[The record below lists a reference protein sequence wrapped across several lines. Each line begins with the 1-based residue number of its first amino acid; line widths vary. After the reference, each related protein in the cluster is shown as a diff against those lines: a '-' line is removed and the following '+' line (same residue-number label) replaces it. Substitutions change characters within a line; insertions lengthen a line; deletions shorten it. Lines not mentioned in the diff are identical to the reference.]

1 MSDIIKIDFESRQAE
16 LHLDGNGRYNL
27 NDLHKVAGEA
37 ARHKPANFLRLETT
51 KALIEAL
58 DSDRSSD
65 LRIGQKAGNSDRCS
79 DLSNGQDLTNYAP
92 VEVLQGGVTQ
102 GTFVAEELVY
112 AYAMWVSPRFMLK
125 VTRVLKQIARTGTYA
140 QDRWVDFA
148 EYCNLVRKR
157 ISPRSKTLT
166 TVPHSVRHA
175 LIIARADPAM
185 GDAMV
190 FGDGGALWVRE
201 DRLSTAFC
209 ISAAKDGQVGR
220 HHFEAVREAEEYSA
234 LTKEEVLVKANP

>member
-1 MSDIIKIDFESRQAE
+1 MSKDLALFNFGSKEVRVVTREGEPWFVAKDVADILGYGDTEAMTRRLKPNEKGYLRGVGTSGGAQEMSI
-16 LHLDGNGRYNL
+16 L
-27 NDLHKVAGEA
+27 NEPGLYRAIFGS
-37 ARHKPANFLRLETT
+37 RLES
-51 KALIEAL
+51 A
-58 DSDRSSD
+58 
-65 LRIGQKAGNSDRCS
+65 
-79 DLSNGQDLTNYAP
+79 
-92 VEVLQGGVTQ
+92 EV
-102 GTFVAEELVY
+102 FKD
-112 AYAMWVSPRFMLK
+112 WVFED
-125 VTRVLKQIARTGTYA
+125 VLPSIRKTGTYS

-157 ISPRSKTLT
+157 VSPRSKTLT

-209 ISAAKDGQVGR
+209 MSAAKDGQVSR
-220 HHFEAVREAEEYSA
+220 HHFEAVREAEEYKV
-234 LTKEEVLVKANP
+234 LTKAEVLVKANP

>member
-27 NDLHKVAGEA
+27 NDLHKAAGGMA
-37 ARHKPANFLRLETT
+37 KHKPALFFRLESTQ
-51 KALIEAL
+51 ALINAIERHRGTDVYL
-58 DSDRSSD
+58 
-65 LRIGQKAGNSDRCS
+65 GQKTSDFQAMEAVRGGAGS
-79 DLSNGQDLTNYAP
+79 
-92 VEVLQGGVTQ
+92 Q
-102 GTFVAEELVY
+102 GTFVVKQLVY
-112 AYAMWVSPRFMLK
+112 AYAMWISPKFMLK
-125 VTRVLKQIARTGTYA
+125 VIDILDEIARTGTYA

-209 ISAAKDGQVGR
+209 MSAAKDGQVSR
-220 HHFEAVREAEEYSA
+220 HHFEAVREAEEYSV
-234 LTKEEVLVKANP
+234 LTKAEVLVKANP

>member
-1 MSDIIKIDFESRQAE
+1 MSKDLELFNFGSKEVRVVTREGEPWFVAKDVAEILGYGSTEAMTRRLKHNEKRVLRNVGTSGGAQEMSTLNEPGLYRAIFGSR
-16 LHLDGNGRYNL
+16 L
-27 NDLHKVAGEA
+27 EA
-37 ARHKPANFLRLETT
+37 A
-51 KALIEAL
+51 
-58 DSDRSSD
+58 
-65 LRIGQKAGNSDRCS
+65 
-79 DLSNGQDLTNYAP
+79 
-92 VEVLQGGVTQ
+92 EV
-102 GTFVAEELVY
+102 FKD
-112 AYAMWVSPRFMLK
+112 WVFED
-125 VTRVLKQIARTGTYA
+125 VLPSIRKTGAYA

-201 DRLSTAFC
+201 DRLSTSFC
-209 ISAAKDGQVGR
+209 MSAAKDGQVSR
-220 HHFEAVREAEEYSA
+220 HHFEAVREAEEYSV
-234 LTKEEVLVKANP
+234 LTKAEVLAKSGAQQPVNK

>member
-1 MSDIIKIDFESRQAE
+1 MSKDLTLFNFGSKEVRVVTREGEPWFVAKDVAETLGYARPRDAIASHCKGAAFHGLLTPGGQQDMQIISERDV
-16 LHLDGNGRYNL
+16 Y
-27 NDLHKVAGEA
+27 
-37 ARHKPANFLRLETT
+37 
-51 KALIEAL
+51 ALIF
-58 DSDRSSD
+58 
-65 LRIGQKAGNSDRCS
+65 K
-79 DLSNGQDLTNYAP
+79 SNLPSAEKFADW
-92 VEVLQGGVTQ
+92 VFEEVLP
-102 GTFVAEELVY
+102 
-112 AYAMWVSPRFMLK
+112 SIRK
-125 VTRVLKQIARTGTYA
+125 TGTYA

-201 DRLSTAFC
+201 DKLSTAFC
-209 ISAAKDGQVGR
+209 ISAAKDGQVSR
-220 HHFEAVREAEEYSA
+220 HHFEAVREAEEYSV
-234 LTKEEVLVKANP
+234 LTKAEVLVKANP

>member
-1 MSDIIKIDFESRQAE
+1 MSKDLALFNFGSKEVRVVTREGEPWFVAKDVADILGFQDA
-16 LHLDGNGRYNL
+16 YNL
-27 NDLHKVAGEA
+27 NRMLEGDEISKDPHIVRVSTNNRHGAMLRTFELDLINESGLYHAIFSSRVQQA
-37 ARHKPANFLRLETT
+37 
-51 KALIEAL
+51 KAFRRWVT
-58 DSDRSSD
+58 S
-65 LRIGQKAGNSDRCS
+65 
-79 DLSNGQDLTNYAP
+79 
-92 VEVLQGGVTQ
+92 EVLP
-102 GTFVAEELVY
+102 
-112 AYAMWVSPRFMLK
+112 SIRK
-125 VTRVLKQIARTGTYA
+125 TGTYA

-166 TVPHSVRHA
+166 TLPHSVRHA

-209 ISAAKDGQVGR
+209 MSAAKDGQVSR
-220 HHFEAVREAEEYSA
+220 HHFEAVREAEEYSV
-234 LTKEEVLVKANP
+234 LTKEEVLVKTNL

>member
-16 LHLDGNGRYNL
+16 LHLDNSGRYNL
-27 NDLHKVAGEA
+27 NDLHKVAGGGSK
-37 ARHKPANFLRLETT
+37 HQPSNFLRLDTT

-58 DSDRSSD
+58 ELERSSD
-65 LRIGQKAGNSDRCS
+65 LRIGQELTKNLSSS
-79 DLSNGQDLTNYAP
+79 DLRSLNFSP
-92 VEVLQGGVTQ
+92 VEVVLGKGKDQ
-102 GTFVAEELVY
+102 GTFVAKELVY
-112 AYAMWVSPRFMLK
+112 AYAMWVSPRFMLA
-125 VTRVLKQIARTGTYA
+125 VTRIIDEIARTGTYA

-157 ISPRSKTLT
+157 ISSRSKTLT

-209 ISAAKDGQVGR
+209 MSAAKDGQVSR
-220 HHFEAVREAEEYSA
+220 HHFEAVREAEEYNV
-234 LTKEEVLVKANP
+234 LTKAEVMSKTNL